1 MPQVVSLAVVDRRRL
16 DEIRALLDETCR
28 ADGRPPLAEPKH
40 AQLRAGARGWSGV
53 LAYDGARLVG
63 YAHVRWGPPGAG
75 PRVQA
80 EVVIH
85 PDHRG
90 GGLAER
96 LADGVRRTL
105 AGEGGGVLYLW
116 VRRVTDPSRTFAA
129 RLGMSVQRRLAF
141 MDRPLDAVP
150 PAPRLPGGVTVGM
163 YRPGA
168 DDAELLRVNNAAFSG
183 HPENG
188 DWGPEELWRHRALP
202 WFDAAGLLMAWRND
216 ELVGF
221 HWTKVTD
228 GDEPTGEVYV
238 LAVDPSAR
246 RLGLGR
252 ALLRVGLRHLHAR
265 SCRRAVL
272 YVDLADRPAVGLYGA
287 EGFTTRHVDVCYEQR
302 VEPAAAPSEGGAR
315 APGQGRPRGP
325 GDDSDCSL

>member
-1 MPQVVSLAVVDRRRL
+1 MPEVVSLATLDQRRL
-16 DEIRALLDETCR
+16 GEVRALLDETGR

-40 AQLRAGARGWSGV
+40 AQLRAGAGGWSGV
-53 LAYDGARLVG
+53 LAYDGARLIG

-80 EVVIH
+80 EVVVH

-90 GGLAER
+90 DGLAGR

-116 VRRVTDPSRTFAA
+116 ARRVADPSATFAA

-141 MDRPLDAVP
+141 MARPLDAVP
-150 PAPRLPGGVTVGM
+150 PAPRLPGGVALRTH
-163 YRPGA
+163 RPGP
-168 DDAELLRVNNAAFSG
+168 DDAELLRVNNAAFAG

-188 DWGPEELWRHRALP
+188 GWGPEELRRRRALP
-202 WFDAAGLLMAWRND
+202 WFDPAGLLLAWRGD
-216 ELVGF
+216 GLVGF
-221 HWTKVTD
+221 HWTKVA
-228 GDEPTGEVYV
+228 GDSEPTGEVYV

-252 ALLRVGLRHLHAR
+252 ALLRAGLRHLHAQG
-265 SCRRAVL
+265 CRRVVL
-272 YVDLADRPAVGLYGA
+272 YVDLADRPAVELYDA
-287 EGFTTRHVDVCYEQR
+287 EGFTTRQVDVCYEQR
-302 VEPAAAPSEGGAR
+302 VEPAVASPDVGAP
-315 APGQGRPRGP
+315 APGQGRPRDP
-325 GDDSDCSL
+325 GDVSDCSL

>member
-1 MPQVVSLAVVDRRRL
+1 MPRVVSLATVDQRRL
-16 DEIRALLDETCR
+16 DEVRALLDETCR
-28 ADGRPPLAEPKH
+28 ADAQPPLAEAKH
-40 AQLRAGARGWSGV
+40 AQLRAGPGGWSGV

-63 YAHVRWGPPGAG
+63 YAHVRWGSAGAG

-80 EVVIH
+80 EVVVH

-90 GGLAER
+90 GDLPER
-96 LADGVRRTL
+96 LAGGVRRTL
-105 AGEGGGVLYLW
+105 EGEGGGVLYLW
-116 VRRVTDPSRTFAA
+116 VRRVADPSVTFAA

-150 PAPRLPGGVTVGM
+150 PAPRLPGGITV
-163 YRPGA
+163 RAHVPGA
-168 DDAELLRVNNAAFSG
+168 DDAELLRVNNAAFAG

-188 DWGPEELWRHRALP
+188 GWGAEELRRSRALP
-202 WFDAAGLLMAWRND
+202 WFDPAGLLMAWRGD
-216 ELVGF
+216 GLVAF

-238 LAVDPSAR
+238 LAVDPSVR

-252 ALLRVGLRHLHAR
+252 ALLRAGLRHLHAR
-265 SCRRAVL
+265 GCRRVVL
-272 YVDLADRPAVGLYGA
+272 YVDLADRPAVGLYSA

-302 VEPAAAPSEGGAR
+302 VEPAAAPPDAC
-315 APGQGRPRGP
+315 APTPGQGRPRGP